1 VPAYLDNAATTPMR
15 PEAIAAMEPY
25 LRGTF
30 ANPSGAHR
38 AARDARRAIDDA
50 RDVLAETLGAQ
61 PGEIVFTGGG
71 SEADNTAVFG
81 VGRRAPVADGPG
93 RLLASAF
100 EHHAVL
106 EPIEHL
112 GGQLIAVD
120 ERGLVDLEHLDS
132 LLGPDVAL
140 VSVMT
145 VNNEVGTVQPLP
157 EVVDRVRAQAP
168 RAVIHTDAVQALCWV
183 DVASL
188 AAGADLV
195 AISGHKFGGP
205 KGCGVLVV
213 REGTSIEPLIMG
225 GGQERDRRGGTHNVA
240 GIVAL
245 AEAARLTVAERDATV
260 ARVSALRDRL
270 LQGLHQRIPGLV
282 ETGVVDGDRSHKIA
296 GNAHVCIPGIETE
309 ALLVLLERHDLF
321 ASAASSCA
329 SGAME
334 PSHVLAAMG
343 VDRPLAFGSLRLTLG
358 HESSEAEVDCALDVI
373 PAAVD
378 QLRAAAP
385 RVAS

>member
-1 VPAYLDNAATTPMR
+1 MR

-50 RDVLAETLGAQ
+50 RDVLAEALGAQ

-81 VGRRAPVADGPG
+81 VGRRPNQGDPAG
-93 RLLASAF
+93 RVLGSAF

-106 EPIEHL
+106 EPVEHL
-112 GGQLIAVD
+112 GGQLIAID
-120 ERGLVDLEHLDS
+120 ERGLVDLDHLEQ

-145 VNNEVGTVQPLP
+145 VNNEVGTIQPLP
-157 EVVDRVRAQAP
+157 EVVDRVRAHAP
-168 RAVIHTDAVQALCWV
+168 DAVIHTDAVQALCWV

-188 AAGADLV
+188 TAGADLV

-205 KGCGVLVV
+205 KGCGALVV
-213 REGTSIEPLIMG
+213 REGTQIEPLIMG

-245 AEAARLTVAERDATV
+245 AEAARLTVAERAETV
-260 ARVSALRDRL
+260 ARVTGLRDRL
-270 LQGLHQRIPGLV
+270 LEGLHHGIPGLV
-282 ETGVVDGDRSHKIA
+282 ETGVVGGDHSHKIA

-309 ALLVLLERHDLF
+309 ALLVLLERHDVF

-343 VDRPLAFGSLRLTLG
+343 VDRQLAFGSLRLTLG
-358 HESSEAEVDCALDVI
+358 HESSEAEVASALEVI

-378 QLRAAAP
+378 QLRAGAPVAA
-385 RVAS
+385 S